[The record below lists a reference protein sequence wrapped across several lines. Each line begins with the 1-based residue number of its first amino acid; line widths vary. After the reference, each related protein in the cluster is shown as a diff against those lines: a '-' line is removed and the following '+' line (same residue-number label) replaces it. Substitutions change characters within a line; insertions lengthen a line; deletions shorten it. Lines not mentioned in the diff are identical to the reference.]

1 MKPPSSIT
9 DKVKMMGSLKESE
22 YDELLQE
29 CGLAICLSLAE
40 GFGHAVNEA
49 MSAGCNL
56 ILSSI
61 APFKELTVA
70 ADFVNPSQSMSH
82 PDMMCNWVDSSVSH
96 LMEILEE
103 YVDRSFAEKKE
114 RSQAI
119 RLE

>member
-1 MKPPSSIT
+1 
-9 DKVKMMGSLKESE
+9 MMGSLKESE

-61 APFKELTVA
+61 APFKELSVS
-70 ADFVNPSQSMSH
+70 ADFVKSSQVIHH
-82 PDMMCNWVDSSVSH
+82 PQMMCQLVDSSVSH
-96 LMEILEE
+96 LVELLEE
-103 YVDRSFAEKKE
+103 
-114 RSQAI
+114 
-119 RLE
+119 